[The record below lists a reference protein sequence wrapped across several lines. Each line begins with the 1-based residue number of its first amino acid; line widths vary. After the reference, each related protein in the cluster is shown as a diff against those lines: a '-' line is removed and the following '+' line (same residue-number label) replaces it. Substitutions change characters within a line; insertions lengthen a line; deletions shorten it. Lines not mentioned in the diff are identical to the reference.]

1 MPYSTSTRRYGRYS
15 IHTVGT
21 TCEEHFFCGQ
31 LRSDDASG
39 GLADSAAEVAR
50 FMAVARAHGVGD
62 RWGEFSSWVGRR
74 VGYQCSGF
82 YREVAVGRGLVVD
95 PRFRFTRSGAVVFVG

>member
-1 MPYSTSTRRYGRYS
+1 
-15 IHTVGT
+15 
-21 TCEEHFFCGQ
+21 
-31 LRSDDASG
+31 
-39 GLADSAAEVAR
+39 
-50 FMAVARAHGVGD
+50 MAVARAHGVGD